1 MNISFITN
9 NLYSSQ
15 YMKNAQGNLYAQK
28 TDGAMKNTIMGKMP
42 VNPFVSSFDRRTD
55 NEVNDRKGLSQQ
67 MRQMI
72 RSLKQDSQQDQN
84 NKKIND
90 FLTSSGSPDAAE
102 EDSAP
107 KPTYNYKEVA
117 SKIQSAKTSN
127 SAGQAVLAAKRA
139 VTQIKRKISA
149 GDGDPEELQFAL
161 THAKRMEMV
170 ARKKKHHLELE
181 EMVARA
187 QKQDE
192 RLDEQEDAVRGI
204 QSAITQAEEE
214 KITEK
219 EDQIFDE
226 REEMLEGVTIREAD
240 LRCDDRNAA
249 EQSEGAVQLQ
259 GVTIREA
266 DLRCDDRNA
275 AEQSEGAVQLQGVTI
290 READLRCDDRNAAEQ
305 SEGAVQLQ
313 EALSQIEESGANVSD
328 EMMADLNK
336 MISEFGEEELE
347 ELEETME
354 MLEDMEVVD
363 PHMSKEDFE
372 DLKRKHRAS
381 ENKAIVKANME
392 YLKDMIKHE
401 LGKAGSIPS
410 MGGGQSASEVVGSP
424 AVQGVTVSM
433 PAMAAPVSDGGSID
447 VSI

>member
-1 MNISFITN
+1 MNISFIAN

-55 NEVNDRKGLSQQ
+55 NEVDDRKGLSQQ

-102 EDSAP
+102 EETAP

-226 REEMLEGVTIREAD
+226 REEMLE
-240 LRCDDRNAA
+240 
-249 EQSEGAVQLQ
+249 
-259 GVTIREA
+259 
-266 DLRCDDRNA
+266 
-275 AEQSEGAVQLQGVTI
+275 
-290 READLRCDDRNAAEQ
+290 
-305 SEGAVQLQ
+305 
-313 EALSQIEESGANVSD
+313 EALEQIEESGANVSD

-401 LGKAGSIPS
+401 LGKAGSIPG
-410 MGGGQSASEVVGSP
+410 MGGGQSASAAVGSP

-433 PAMAAPVSDGGSID
+433 PAMAAPVSVGGSID

>member
-9 NLYSSQ
+9 NLYSSP
-15 YMKNAQGNLYAQK
+15 YMKNAQRNLYAQK

-102 EDSAP
+102 EETAP

-204 QSAITQAEEE
+204 QSTITQAEEE

-259 GVTIREA
+259 
-266 DLRCDDRNA
+266 
-275 AEQSEGAVQLQGVTI
+275 
-290 READLRCDDRNAAEQ
+290 
-305 SEGAVQLQ
+305 
-313 EALSQIEESGANVSD
+313 EALEQIEESGANVSD

-381 ENKAIVKANME
+381 EDKAIAKANME

-401 LGKAGSIPS
+401 LGKAGSIPG
-410 MGGGQSASEVVGSP
+410 MGGGQSASAAVGSP
-424 AVQGVTVSM
+424 AVQGITVSM

-447 VSI
+447 VQI

>member
-1 MNISFITN
+1 MNISFIAN

-28 TDGAMKNTIMGKMP
+28 TDGAMKNTVMGKMT

-102 EDSAP
+102 EETAP

-226 REEMLEGVTIREAD
+226 REEMLEEVTIREAD

-275 AEQSEGAVQLQGVTI
+275 AEQSEGAVQLQDV
-290 READLRCDDRNAAEQ
+290 
-305 SEGAVQLQ
+305 
-313 EALSQIEESGANVSD
+313 LSQIEESGANVSD

-336 MISEFGEEELE
+336 MISEFGEKELE

-401 LGKAGSIPS
+401 LGKAGSIPG
-410 MGGGQSASEVVGSP
+410 MGGGQSAS

-447 VSI
+447 VQI

>member
-1 MNISFITN
+1 MNISFIAN

-84 NKKIND
+84 SKKIND

-102 EDSAP
+102 EETAP
-107 KPTYNYKEVA
+107 KPIYNYKEVA

-259 GVTIREA
+259 G
-266 DLRCDDRNA
+266 
-275 AEQSEGAVQLQGVTI
+275 
-290 READLRCDDRNAAEQ
+290 
-305 SEGAVQLQ
+305 
-313 EALSQIEESGANVSD
+313 ALEQIEESGANVSD

-401 LGKAGSIPS
+401 LGKAGSIPG
-410 MGGGQSASEVVGSP
+410 MGGGQSASGAVGSP

>member
-9 NLYSSQ
+9 NLYSSP

-102 EDSAP
+102 EEAAP

-259 GVTIREA
+259 DV
-266 DLRCDDRNA
+266 
-275 AEQSEGAVQLQGVTI
+275 
-290 READLRCDDRNAAEQ
+290 
-305 SEGAVQLQ
+305 
-313 EALSQIEESGANVSD
+313 LSQIEESGADVSD

-401 LGKAGSIPS
+401 LGKAGSIPG
-410 MGGGQSASEVVGSP
+410 MRGGQSASAVVGGP

-433 PAMAAPVSDGGSID
+433 PAMAALVSDGGSID